1 MKIAQ
6 RTVEQTEALDF
17 CRSIL
22 LQYNI
27 DFKDEDILCESH
39 LSEFVFKR
47 ALISI
52 ILRHEGKTFKK
63 IGQILNRNHAT
74 IINLVSNYSVREHN
88 YTRRFCEIQK
98 DLKLKT
104 TKFTLN
110 EQIKFHQEKIRQLTQ
125 KLEAL

>member
-52 ILRHEGKTFKK
+52 ILRHEGKTF
-63 IGQILNRNHAT
+63 
-74 IINLVSNYSVREHN
+74 
-88 YTRRFCEIQK
+88 
-98 DLKLKT
+98 
-104 TKFTLN
+104 
-110 EQIKFHQEKIRQLTQ
+110 
-125 KLEAL
+125 